1 MAGRLPG
8 VGLSPR
14 KKSEQHHNR
23 HENYS
28 NYRDSYL
35 RKSLDL
41 DAPWTSITTTL
52 DENAFKAKQRL
63 EKKLGSFFSS
73 SRSSEQNPRKEEES
87 RSRIQ
92 KKDTG
97 LGRKLLESAWL
108 LRGNRFKKERNVCAV
123 CLEDFHQ
130 NEEVMNLS
138 CSHKYHSACLLPWL
152 ERHPHCPYCRTVIEP
167 KD

>member
-23 HENYS
+23 HENYAI
-28 NYRDSYL
+28 

-41 DAPWTSITTTL
+41 DAPWTSMTNTL

-63 EKKLGSFFSS
+63 EKKLGYFFSS
-73 SRSSEQNPRKEEES
+73 SRSNEENPKKGEES
-87 RSRIQ
+87 KSRFQ
-92 KKDTG
+92 KKDVG

-130 NEEVMNLS
+130 NEEIMNLS

-152 ERHPHCPYCRTVIEP
+152 ERHPHCPCCRTMVQP
-167 KD
+167 RD